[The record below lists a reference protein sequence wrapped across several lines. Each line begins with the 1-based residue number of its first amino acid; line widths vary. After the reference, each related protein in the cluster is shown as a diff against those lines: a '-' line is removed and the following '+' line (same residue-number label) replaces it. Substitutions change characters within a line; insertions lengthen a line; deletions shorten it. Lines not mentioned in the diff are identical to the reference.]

1 MPSINSALAGDRS
14 RVILAV
20 RLQHKHIAH
29 ANMLDSGH
37 ALQHV
42 IAVLAEHDI
51 EIYEGD
57 IKEAFDASNPR
68 RVVTEWA
75 HEHLG
80 PETLL
85 SKEEEAL

>member
-1 MPSINSALAGDRS
+1 ML
-14 RVILAV
+14 VI
-20 RLQHKHIAH
+20 
-29 ANMLDSGH
+29 NMLDSRH

-42 IAVLAEHDI
+42 LVALADRDI
-51 EIYEGD
+51 KINEGD
-57 IKEAFDASNPR
+57 IKEAFDASGSG